1 MNWFRFIFFFPLFL
15 TLWCS
20 AQQDTTRTIFPV
32 SHGTKKW
39 KPAIGFD
46 AFRSFYSGAP
56 VKFNGFRLGLEYRGV
71 HRFGFGFYG
80 LKKDLFF
87 NDLAVDYPL
96 ATDTSLVKFK
106 LNYAALFYERVFYKT
121 RYWEI
126 SLPAYLGGGGLEAF
140 VEGSDGVFYK
150 YSASSFS
157 LLNIGI
163 VTKFYPLTWFALRLG
178 VGQRFTFNSD
188 KDVRRAFN
196 GPFYSYGFSILFGE
210 LFKVIFPKEKSNK
223 QK

>member
-1 MNWFRFIFFFPLFL
+1 MKRYRCVLLIVLLANLYSF
-15 TLWCS
+15 
-20 AQQDTTRTIFPV
+20 AQQDSLRKIFPV

-39 KPAIGFD
+39 KPAVGFD

-56 VKFNGFRLGLEYRGV
+56 VKFNGLRIGLEYKGV

-87 NDLAVDYPL
+87 NDIQVDYPL
-96 ATDTSLVKFK
+96 AKDTSLVKFK
-106 LNYAALFYERVFYKT
+106 LNYAAFFYERVFYKT

-126 SLPAYLGGGGLEAF
+126 SLPAYLGGGGLDAY
-140 VEGSDGVFYK
+140 VEGSDGIYYK
-150 YSASSFS
+150 YYASSFS
-157 LLNIGI
+157 LINLGM

-178 VGQRFTFNSD
+178 VGQRFTFNSQ
-188 KDVRRAFN
+188 KDVRKAFN

-210 LFKVIFPKEKSNK
+210 LYKVIFPKTEGNK
-223 QK
+223 HK